1 MKGILGTISKTVFV
15 LTALLLLAIHIP
27 VSAQESVQEYVIG
40 KAIKIRSSV
49 LNEERILLI
58 HLPDGYDQAQTYY
71 PVLYLLDGDSHFH
84 NVTGIVQF
92 FFTRKIAP
100 PMIVVALPN
109 VDRNRDFTPTKV
121 QRRPTSGGGERF
133 LRFIKEEVIP
143 YVDSRYRTHPYR
155 ILVGHSLGGMF
166 AINTL
171 LTQPDL
177 FHAYIVISPGLGY
190 DNGYVLNIAPAIL
203 ENQTSLKKFLYMTL
217 GNEASYVPRL
227 EAFCQILENKAPED
241 LEWKYTYMRKE
252 DHFSVTHKS
261 IYNGLEAL
269 YMDWRVTEALI
280 QKGIDGIQEH
290 YKALSEKFGYEMPVP
305 ARVYNL
311 VGYELIKAKKIKEA
325 IEVFDLCAKTYPQYW
340 YAYSNLGYCYM
351 IEGNKELA
359 VKNLEKALELNPQD
373 KLSAQRL
380 EQLKKEKSQK

>member
-1 MKGILGTISKTVFV
+1 MKEILGSLSKT
-15 LTALLLLAIHIP
+15 LLLGTALLLLIIHIP
-27 VSAQESVQEYVIG
+27 VSAQESVQDFVIG

-58 HLPDGYDQAQTYY
+58 HLPDEYDHTQIHY

-109 VDRNRDFTPTKV
+109 VDRSRDFTPTKV
-121 QRRPTSGGGERF
+121 PRRPTSGGGERF
-133 LRFIKEEVIP
+133 LRFLKEEVLP
-143 YVDSRYRTHPYR
+143 YVDGRYRTHPYR

-166 AINTL
+166 AIHTL
-171 LTQPDL
+171 LTQPEL
-177 FHAYIVISPGLGY
+177 FHAYIVMSPGLGY
-190 DNGYVLNIAPAIL
+190 DSGYVLNKAPAIL
-203 ENQTSLKKFLYMTL
+203 EKQTSLKKFLFMTL
-217 GNEASYVPRL
+217 GNEPRYVPRL
-227 EAFCQILENKAPED
+227 EAFCQILEDKAPED
-241 LEWKYTYMRKE
+241 LEWKYTYMGDE

-261 IYNGLEAL
+261 IYDGLEAL
-269 YMDWRVTEALI
+269 YSDWRVTEATI
-280 QKGIDGIQEH
+280 QKSMEEIQEH
-290 YKALSEKFGYEMPVP
+290 YKALTEKFGYEISIP

-325 IEVFDLCAKTYPQYW
+325 IKVFDLCVNIYPEYW
-340 YAYSNLGYCYM
+340 YAYSNLGYCHM
-351 IEGNKELA
+351 IVGNKELA

-380 EQLKKEKSQK
+380 QQLKKEKPRP

>member
-1 MKGILGTISKTVFV
+1 MRKILRDIPKAVLG
-15 LTALLLLAIHIP
+15 LTACLLLTIP
-27 VSAQESVQEYVIG
+27 IPATAQEGAQDYVIG

-49 LNEERILLI
+49 LNEERILLV
-58 HLPDGYDQAQTYY
+58 HLPDEYDQTQAHY
-71 PVLYLLDGDSHFH
+71 PVLYLLDGNSHFH

-121 QRRPTSGGGERF
+121 QRKPTSGGGERF
-133 LRFIKEEVIP
+133 LSFFRQEVIP
-143 YVDSRYRTHPYR
+143 YVDGHYRTHPYR

-166 AINTL
+166 SVHTL

-177 FHAYIVISPGLGY
+177 FQAYIVISPGLGF
-190 DNGYVLNIAPAIL
+190 DNEYVLNNAPAIL
-203 ENQTSLKKFLYMTL
+203 ENQTSLKKYLYMTL
-217 GNEASYVPRL
+217 GNEPSYVPRL

-241 LEWKYTYMRKE
+241 LEWSYTYMGKE

-261 IYNGLEAL
+261 IYNGLETL
-269 YMDWRVTEALI
+269 YSDWRVTEALV
-280 QKGIDGIQEH
+280 QKGINEIEDH
-290 YKALSEKFGYEMPVP
+290 YKALSEKFGYEIPVP

-311 VGYELIKAKKIKEA
+311 VGYELIKVKKIKEA
-325 IEVFDLCAKTYPQYW
+325 IEVFDMCVKVYPEYW
-340 YAYSNLGYCYM
+340 YAYSNLGYCHM
-351 IEGNKELA
+351 IAGNKELA

-380 EQLKKEKSQK
+380 QQLKKEKSRS